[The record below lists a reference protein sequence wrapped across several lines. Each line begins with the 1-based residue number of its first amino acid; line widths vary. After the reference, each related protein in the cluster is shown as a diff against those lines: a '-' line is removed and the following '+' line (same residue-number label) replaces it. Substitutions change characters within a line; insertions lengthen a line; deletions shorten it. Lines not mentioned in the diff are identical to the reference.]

1 VSLLTV
7 ERGSAR
13 QQRLKLAGLAA
24 LALLA
29 VAIPFSFG
37 PYRVSQFTLVLI
49 YAIAVLGLN
58 LLVGYSGQIS
68 LGHGAFFC
76 LGAYTGAIL
85 LDKTSIPHLLTV
97 PAAGLVCF
105 AAGLALGLPALRLRG
120 LYLALVTLAI
130 AIATPVLIK
139 RFDGLTGGSQGI
151 TVDQPKAPASLGL
164 ADDQFLYFLALVVAV
179 PLFWFASGIVRRNV
193 GRALIAM
200 RDDETAACTMGV
212 NLATFK
218 TRAFGLSAAY
228 AGVAG
233 SLFTFANGFVAPE
246 SFTLTVSFAFL
257 AAIVVGG
264 LATVAGALFG
274 ALFIVFVPVWSSDVD
289 EALSGVIYGATLIAC
304 MYVFRGGIMGLLR
317 SAWARLVEVQGSTTG
332 RDEDEVAE
340 VAVANADRRAGA
352 GAGGVRS

>member
-1 VSLLTV
+1 V
-7 ERGSAR
+7 RGF
-13 QQRLKLAGLAA
+13 LASPWGRRVGLAA
-24 LALLA
+24 VLAVA
-29 VAIPFSFG
+29 VAIPFLFG
-37 PYRVSQFTLVLI
+37 PYRVSQFTLVII

-85 LDKTSIPHLLTV
+85 LDRTAIPHLLTV
-97 PAAGLVCF
+97 PAAGIVCF
-105 AAGLALGLPALRLRG
+105 AAGFALGLPALRLRG

-139 RFDGLTGGSQGI
+139 KFDDLTGGSQGL
-151 TVDQPKAPASLGL
+151 TVDQPKPASWSGL
-164 ADDQFLYFLALVVAV
+164 ADDQTLYFIALIVAIPV
-179 PLFWFASGIVRRNV
+179 FWFASGVVRRGV

-200 RDDETAACTMGV
+200 RDDETSARTMGV

-233 SLFTFANGFVAPE
+233 ALFTFANGFVAPE

-257 AAIVVGG
+257 AAVVIGG
-264 LATVAGALFG
+264 LATVAGAVFG

-317 SAWARLVEVQGSTTG
+317 RVPTQG
-332 RDEDEVAE
+332 RNEDEVAE
-340 VAVANADRRAGA
+340 VAVAGDDRGA
-352 GAGGVRS
+352 GARADSVRT

>member
-1 VSLLTV
+1 M
-7 ERGSAR
+7 RGF
-13 QQRLKLAGLAA
+13 LASPWGRRVGLAA
-24 LALLA
+24 VLAVA
-29 VAIPFSFG
+29 VAIPFLFG
-37 PYRVSQFTLVLI
+37 PYRVSQFTLVI
-49 YAIAVLGLN
+49 SYAIAVLGLN

-85 LDKTSIPHLLTV
+85 LDRTAIPHLLTV
-97 PAAGLVCF
+97 PAAGIVCF
-105 AAGLALGLPALRLRG
+105 AAGFALGLPALRLRG

-130 AIATPVLIK
+130 AIATPVLMQK
-139 RFDGLTGGSQGI
+139 FDRLTGGSPGL
-151 TVDQPKAPASLGL
+151 TVDQPQPASWSGL
-164 ADDQFLYFLALVVAV
+164 ADDQNLYFIALIVAI
-179 PLFWFASGIVRRNV
+179 PLFWFASGVVRRST

-200 RDDETAACTMGV
+200 RDDETSARTMGV

-228 AGVAG
+228 AGIAG
-233 SLFTFANGFVAPE
+233 ALFTFANGFVAPE

-257 AAIVVGG
+257 AAVVIGG
-264 LATVAGALFG
+264 LATVAGAVFG

-317 SAWARLVEVQGSTTG
+317 RVSTKG
-332 RDEDEVAE
+332 RNEDEIAE
-340 VAVANADRRAGA
+340 VAVADDGRGA
-352 GAGGVRS
+352 GARAGSVRT

>member
-1 VSLLTV
+1 V
-7 ERGSAR
+7 RGFLSSPWGRRVGFAAV
-13 QQRLKLAGLAA
+13 LAV
-24 LALLA
+24 A
-29 VAIPFSFG
+29 VAIPFLFG
-37 PYRVSQFTLVLI
+37 PYRVSQFTLVI
-49 YAIAVLGLN
+49 SYAIAVLGLN

-85 LDKTSIPHLLTV
+85 LDRTAIPHLLTV
-97 PAAGLVCF
+97 PAAGIVCF
-105 AAGLALGLPALRLRG
+105 AAGFALGLPALRLRG

-139 RFDGLTGGSQGI
+139 KFDGLTGGSQGLA
-151 TVDQPKAPASLGL
+151 VDQPQPASWSGL
-164 ADDQFLYFLALVVAV
+164 ADDQNLYFIALIVAI
-179 PLFWFASGIVRRNV
+179 PMFWFASGVVRRGT

-200 RDDETAACTMGV
+200 RDDETSARTMGV

-228 AGVAG
+228 AGIAG
-233 SLFTFANGFVAPE
+233 ALFTFANGFVAPE

-257 AAIVVGG
+257 AAVVIGG
-264 LATVAGALFG
+264 LATVAGAVFG

-317 SAWARLVEVQGSTTG
+317 RVPTKG
-332 RDEDEVAE
+332 RNEDEVAE
-340 VAVANADRRAGA
+340 VAVADDGRGA
-352 GAGGVRS
+352 GARAGSVRT

>member
-1 VSLLTV
+1 V
-7 ERGSAR
+7 
-13 QQRLKLAGLAA
+13 RLRYAGYA
-24 LALLA
+24 ALLA
-29 VAIPFSFG
+29 VAIAIPFFFG
-37 PYRVSQFTLVLI
+37 PYRVSQFTLVII
-49 YAIAVLGLN
+49 YAVAVLGLN

-85 LDKTSIPHLLTV
+85 LDRTSIPHLLTV

-139 RFDGLTGGSQGI
+139 KFDGLTGGSQGL
-151 TVDQPKAPASLGL
+151 TVPQPKPASWSGL
-164 ADDQFLYFLALVVAV
+164 ADDQNLYFISLIVAL
-179 PLFWFASGIVRRNV
+179 PLFWFASGLVRRGT

-200 RDDETAACTMGV
+200 RDDETSARTMGV
-212 NLATFK
+212 DLATFK

-228 AGVAG
+228 AGIAG
-233 SLFTFANGFVAPE
+233 ALFTFANGFVAPE

-264 LATVAGALFG
+264 LATVAGAVFG

-317 SAWARLVEVQGSTTG
+317 RVPIKG
-332 RDEDEVAE
+332 RNEDEVAE
-340 VAVANADRRAGA
+340 VAVAGDGRGA
-352 GAGGVRS
+352 GARAGSVRT

>member
-7 ERGSAR
+7 ERDSAR
-13 QQRLKLAGLAA
+13 HKQLKFAGFAGLAV
-24 LALLA
+24 LA
-29 VAIPFSFG
+29 VAIPFLFG

-49 YAIAVLGLN
+49 YAVAVLGLN

-151 TVDQPKAPASLGL
+151 TIDQPKSPASLGL
-164 ADDQFLYFLALVVAV
+164 ADDQFLYFLSLVVAV
-179 PLFWFASGIVRRNV
+179 PLFWLASGIVRRNV

-200 RDDETAACTMGV
+200 RDDETAARTMGV

-228 AGVAG
+228 AGFAG

-246 SFTLTVSFAFL
+246 SFTLTLSFAFL
-257 AAIVVGG
+257 AAVVVGG

-304 MYVFRGGIMGLLR
+304 MYAFRGGIMGLLR
-317 SAWARLVEVQGSTTG
+317 SAWARVVGVQGSTKG
-332 RDEDEVAE
+332 GNQDEMAE
-340 VAVANADRRAGA
+340 VAVAGADQRTGA

>member
-1 VSLLTV
+1 MT
-7 ERGSAR
+7 RDSA
-13 QQRLKLAGLAA
+13 QQRWARLAGFAA
-24 LALLA
+24 LAVVA
-29 VAIPFSFG
+29 VLIPFFFG

-49 YAIAVLGLN
+49 YAVAVLGLN

-85 LDKTSIPHLLTV
+85 LHRTSIPYLLTV

-120 LYLALVTLAI
+120 LYLALVTLAL
-130 AIATPVLIK
+130 AIATPILIK
-139 RFDGLTGGSQGI
+139 RFDSLTGGSGGL
-151 TVDQPKAPASLGL
+151 TVAQPKAPAWTGL
-164 ADDQFLYFLALVVAV
+164 ADDQFLYVLALIAAV
-179 PLFWFASGIVRRNV
+179 PLFWLAAGIVRRDV

-200 RDDETAACTMGV
+200 RDDETAARTMGIS
-212 NLATFK
+212 LSTYK

-233 SLFTFANGFVAPE
+233 ALFTFANGFVAPE
-246 SFTLTVSFAFL
+246 SFQLVVSFSFL
-257 AAIVVGG
+257 AAVVVGG

-274 ALFIVFVPVWSSDVD
+274 ALFIVFVPVWSSDVN
-289 EALSGVIYGATLIAC
+289 EALSGVIYGAVLIAC

-317 SAWARLVEVQGSTTG
+317 SAWGRMVEVQGSTTG
-332 RDEDEVAE
+332 RSDDEVAE
-340 VAVANADRRAGA
+340 VAVADDGGRAGA

>member
-1 VSLLTV
+1 V
-7 ERGSAR
+7 RR
-13 QQRLKLAGLAA
+13 RWLKPAGLAA
-24 LALLA
+24 LLAVA
-29 VAIPFSFG
+29 VAIPFFFG
-37 PYRVSQFTLVLI
+37 PYRVSQFTLVII

-105 AAGLALGLPALRLRG
+105 AAGFALGLPALRLRG

-139 RFDGLTGGSQGI
+139 KFDGLTGGSQGL
-151 TVDQPKAPASLGL
+151 TVDQPKPASWSGL
-164 ADDQFLYFLALVVAV
+164 ADDQNLYFISLIVAL
-179 PLFWFASGIVRRNV
+179 PLFWFASGLVRRGT

-200 RDDETAACTMGV
+200 RDDETSARTMGV

-228 AGVAG
+228 AGIAG
-233 SLFTFANGFVAPE
+233 ALFTFANGFVAPE

-264 LATVAGALFG
+264 LATVAGAVFG

-317 SAWARLVEVQGSTTG
+317 RVPIKG
-332 RDEDEVAE
+332 RNDDEVAE
-340 VAVANADRRAGA
+340 VAVAGDGRGA
-352 GAGGVRS
+352 GARAGSVRT

>member
-1 VSLLTV
+1 VSLVSV

-13 QQRLKLAGLAA
+13 HKQLRLAGYAGLAV
-24 LALLA
+24 LA
-29 VAIPFSFG
+29 VAIPFLFG

-49 YAIAVLGLN
+49 YAVAVLGLN

-85 LDKTSIPHLLTV
+85 LDKTSIPHLLTI
-97 PAAGLVCF
+97 PAAALVCF

-151 TVDQPKAPASLGL
+151 AVQQPKSPSSLGL
-164 ADDQFLYFLALVVAV
+164 ADDQFLYFLSLLVAV
-179 PLFWFASGIVRRNV
+179 PLFWLATGIVRRNV

-200 RDDETAACTMGV
+200 RDDETAARTMGV

-218 TRAFGLSAAY
+218 TRAFGLSAAF

-233 SLFTFANGFVAPE
+233 ALFTFANGFVAPE

-317 SAWARLVEVQGSTTG
+317 SAWARVVGVQGSTNG
-332 RDEDEVAE
+332 RGEDEVAE
-340 VAVANADRRAGA
+340 VAVAGADNRAGA
-352 GAGGVRS
+352 GAGGVRP

>member
-1 VSLLTV
+1 V
-7 ERGSAR
+7 RGF
-13 QQRLKLAGLAA
+13 LASPWGRRVGLAA
-24 LALLA
+24 VLAVA
-29 VAIPFSFG
+29 VAIPFLFG
-37 PYRVSQFTLVLI
+37 PYRVSQFTLVII

-85 LDKTSIPHLLTV
+85 LDRTAIPHLLTV
-97 PAAGLVCF
+97 PAAGIVCF
-105 AAGLALGLPALRLRG
+105 AAGFALGLPALRLRG

-139 RFDGLTGGSQGI
+139 KFDDLTGGSQGL
-151 TVDQPKAPASLGL
+151 TVDQPKPASWSGL
-164 ADDQFLYFLALVVAV
+164 ADDQTLYFIALIVAIPV
-179 PLFWFASGIVRRNV
+179 FWFASGVVRRGV

-200 RDDETAACTMGV
+200 RDDETSARTMGV

-233 SLFTFANGFVAPE
+233 ALFTFANGFVAPE

-257 AAIVVGG
+257 AAVVIGG
-264 LATVAGALFG
+264 LATVAGAVFG

-317 SAWARLVEVQGSTTG
+317 RVPTQG
-332 RDEDEVAE
+332 RNEDEVAE
-340 VAVANADRRAGA
+340 VAVAGDDRGA
-352 GAGGVRS
+352 GARAGSVRT

>member
-1 VSLLTV
+1 V
-7 ERGSAR
+7 RGF
-13 QQRLKLAGLAA
+13 LASPWGRRVGLAA
-24 LALLA
+24 VLAVA
-29 VAIPFSFG
+29 VAIPFFFG
-37 PYRVSQFTLVLI
+37 PYRVSQFTLVI
-49 YAIAVLGLN
+49 SYAIAVLGLN

-85 LDKTSIPHLLTV
+85 LDRTAIPHLLTV
-97 PAAGLVCF
+97 PAAGIVCF
-105 AAGLALGLPALRLRG
+105 AAGFALGLPALRLRG

-139 RFDGLTGGSQGI
+139 KFDGLTGGSQGL
-151 TVDQPKAPASLGL
+151 TVDQPQPASWSGL
-164 ADDQFLYFLALVVAV
+164 ADDQNLYFIALIVAI
-179 PLFWFASGIVRRNV
+179 PMFWFASGVVRRGT

-200 RDDETAACTMGV
+200 RDDETSARTMGV

-228 AGVAG
+228 AGIAG
-233 SLFTFANGFVAPE
+233 ALFTFANGFVAPE

-257 AAIVVGG
+257 AAVVIGG
-264 LATVAGALFG
+264 LATVAGAVFG

-317 SAWARLVEVQGSTTG
+317 RVSTKG
-332 RDEDEVAE
+332 RNEDEVAE
-340 VAVANADRRAGA
+340 VAVADDGRGA
-352 GAGGVRS
+352 GARAGSVRT

>member
-1 VSLLTV
+1 M
-7 ERGSAR
+7 
-13 QQRLKLAGLAA
+13 KLRYAGYA
-24 LALLA
+24 ALLA
-29 VAIPFSFG
+29 VAIAIPFFFG
-37 PYRVSQFTLVLI
+37 PYRVSQFTLVII

-97 PAAGLVCF
+97 PAAGIVCF
-105 AAGLALGLPALRLRG
+105 AAGFALGLPALRLRG

-139 RFDGLTGGSQGI
+139 KFDGLTGGSQGL
-151 TVDQPKAPASLGL
+151 TVDQPSAFGGL
-164 ADDQFLYFLALVVAV
+164 ADDQTLYFIALIAAL
-179 PLFWFASGIVRRNV
+179 PLFWFASGLVRRGV

-200 RDDETAACTMGV
+200 RDDETSARTMGV

-218 TRAFGLSAAY
+218 TRTFGLSAAY
-228 AGVAG
+228 AGIAG
-233 SLFTFANGFVAPE
+233 ALFTFANGFVAPE

-264 LATVAGALFG
+264 LATVMGAVFG

-317 SAWARLVEVQGSTTG
+317 RLPIKG
-332 RDEDEVAE
+332 RSDDDEIAE
-340 VAVANADRRAGA
+340 VAVAGDGRGAGA
-352 GAGGVRS
+352 RAGGVRT

>member
-1 VSLLTV
+1 V
-7 ERGSAR
+7 
-13 QQRLKLAGLAA
+13 KLRYAGYA
-24 LALLA
+24 ALLA
-29 VAIPFSFG
+29 VAVAIPFFFG

-85 LDKTSIPHLLTV
+85 LDRTSIPHLLTL
-97 PAAGLVCF
+97 PAAGIVCF

-120 LYLALVTLAI
+120 LYLALVTLAL

-139 RFDGLTGGSQGI
+139 KFDGLTGGSQGL
-151 TVDQPKAPASLGL
+151 TVPQPKPASWSGL
-164 ADDQFLYFLALVVAV
+164 ADDQSLYFISLIVAL
-179 PLFWFASGIVRRNV
+179 PLFWFASGLVRRGT

-200 RDDETAACTMGV
+200 RDDETSARTMGV

-228 AGVAG
+228 AGIAG
-233 SLFTFANGFVAPE
+233 ALFTFANGFVAPE

-264 LATVAGALFG
+264 LATVAGAVFG

-317 SAWARLVEVQGSTTG
+317 RLPIKG
-332 RDEDEVAE
+332 RNDDEVAE
-340 VAVANADRRAGA
+340 VAVAGDGRGA
-352 GAGGVRS
+352 GARAGSVRT